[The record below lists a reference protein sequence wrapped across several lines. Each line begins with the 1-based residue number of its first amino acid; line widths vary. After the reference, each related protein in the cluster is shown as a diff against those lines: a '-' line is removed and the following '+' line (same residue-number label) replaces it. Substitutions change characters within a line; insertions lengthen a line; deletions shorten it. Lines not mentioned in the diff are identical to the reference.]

1 MDTMR
6 EHVHVVINT
15 HNRLPLIRQ
24 SIPRIFAAT
33 KSDDK
38 LRVTRS
44 IYDDESDEATRE
56 YLISLL
62 KGREIDNLIL
72 GSGDLA
78 EYKTLAQHDNAY
90 VANYLQV
97 LRACLFVAP
106 ATWVL
111 HFTDDALIRFTG
123 LDSRWL
129 LGWIRVMT
137 AEPRILSMQMTDYDE
152 NILAALNTSQL
163 GLPHSAKLFR
173 TNFVSDRYTLY
184 RLTDL
189 LHAFEAQT
197 SRGQYPVG
205 FEETLSEHYS
215 VAKSDGRWAVVCQW
229 DDEYIGTHVGAIN
242 AGLVFNE
249 AVVASLVD
257 RLERFGSSLSMSER
271 AEFY

>member
-1 MDTMR
+1 MR

-24 SIPRIFAAT
+24 TIPRIVTAT
-33 KSDDK
+33 KSDDR

-56 YLISLL
+56 YLASLL
-62 KGREIDNLIL
+62 KAREIDNLIL

-78 EYKTLAQHDNAY
+78 EYKSLAQHENAY
-90 VANYLQV
+90 IANYLQV

-129 LGWIRVMT
+129 LGWIRAMI
-137 AEPRILSMQMTDYDE
+137 AEPRIVSIQMTDYEE
-152 NILAALNTSQL
+152 NVLAALDASL
-163 GLPHSAKLFR
+163 FGLPHSAKLFR

-184 RLTDL
+184 RVTDL
-189 LHAFEAQT
+189 LDAFEAQT
-197 SRGQYPVG
+197 SRGQYPLA
-205 FEETLSEHYS
+205 FEETLSNHYS
-215 VAKSDGRWAVVCQW
+215 VATPDGRWAVVCQW
-229 DDEYIGTHVGAIN
+229 DDEYVGTHVGAIN
-242 AGLVFNE
+242 AALAFNE
-249 AVVASLVD
+249 AVVSSLVD